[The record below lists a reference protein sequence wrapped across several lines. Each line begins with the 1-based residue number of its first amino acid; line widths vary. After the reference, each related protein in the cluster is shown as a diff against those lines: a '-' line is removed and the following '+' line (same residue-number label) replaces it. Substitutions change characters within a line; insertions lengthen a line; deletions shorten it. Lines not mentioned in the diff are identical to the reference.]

1 MDLKNSFAWL
11 TGMKKRIFDFNE
23 FFGSGHFFDPW
34 ELESKISL
42 PVNHVKEFLKSVHT
56 KAFFP
61 ELFSQNFEQ
70 LFQNSETFFQKNFWL
85 KSLHMVTTLTGLMSS
100 QIRQP

>member
-1 MDLKNSFAWL
+1 M
-11 TGMKKRIFDFNE
+11 
-23 FFGSGHFFDPW
+23 
-34 ELESKISL
+34 
-42 PVNHVKEFLKSVHT
+42 PVNHTKKFLKSVHT

-85 KSLHMVTTLTGLMSS
+85 KSLHSVTTLTGLMSS

>member
-1 MDLKNSFAWL
+1 MTFLDPVIFSIHEILKKEQKV
-11 TGMKKRIFDFNE
+11 TGSKKFIKVKNQ
-23 FFGSGHFFDPW
+23 FFM
-34 ELESKISL
+34 

-70 LFQNSETFFQKNFWL
+70 LFQNSETFFQNFFWL
-85 KSLHMVTTLTGLMSS
+85 KSLHMVTTLTGLMSL